1 MHYNHMSVEAVATRK
16 VVIEVEVPE
25 DVDTV
30 LFEKL
35 VKREAVRM
43 ARVLEEWGRQLG
55 ERKLSPGEE
64 RLLREIKRGVARRAE
79 ERGKSGACS

>member
-1 MHYNHMSVEAVATRK
+1 MATKK

-25 DVDTV
+25 GVDTV
-30 LFEKL
+30 LFERL

-43 ARVLEEWGRQLG
+43 ARVLEEWGSQLG
-55 ERKLSPGEE
+55 ERELTAGEE

-79 ERGKSGACS
+79 ERDRSGTRSRY